1 MRKTKPSDKDG
12 GDDDEKSTSS
22 ANKCL
27 TFLYVVNRWSQEII
41 YNNMATNTVVW
52 IYFVMV
58 SACLIQKG
66 G

>member
-41 YNNMATNTVVW
+41 
-52 IYFVMV
+52 
-58 SACLIQKG
+58 IQQHG
-66 G
+66 N

>member
-27 TFLYVVNRWSQEII
+27 IFLLCSKSLITRNHI
-41 YNNMATNTVVW
+41 YQQHGN
-52 IYFVMV
+52 
-58 SACLIQKG
+58 
-66 G
+66 